1 MQFQLHQDD
10 AHIAKAAEIC
20 GQGHFPFSLHF
31 LAGFTDDE
39 SKEVCRARICWEAI
53 GFRNFFIKGGFQ
65 VSSNI
70 VSLHLLQVILLQ
82 NTGNMA
88 VEIDFGLPGNSDSV
102 KLGDE
107 PVGDQ
112 GHSCYLRRGALIGL
126 FWYKQG
132 QSPRTLSPEQITALM
147 MVSNALGE
155 ESKRLH
161 AKILDN

>member
-1 MQFQLHQDD
+1 MPGPS
-10 AHIAKAAEIC
+10 C
-20 GQGHFPFSLHF
+20 
-31 LAGFTDDE
+31 
-39 SKEVCRARICWEAI
+39 EAI

-112 GHSCYLRRGALIGL
+112 GHSFHPHRGAPVDV
-126 FWYKQG
+126 F
-132 QSPRTLSPEQITALM
+132 
-147 MVSNALGE
+147 
-155 ESKRLH
+155 
-161 AKILDN
+161 